1 MTPAAPVPPAPGTG
15 GALEWRSPVGRSAAK
30 YRAIFAT
37 QLAQT
42 AAYPADVA
50 ARSLSIV
57 VFMWVFIHL
66 WRATYQ
72 AAGQSQV
79 AGLTLAQTLWYLVL
93 AETIVLSKPRP
104 AAAIAEAVKDGSI
117 AYQLNKPYSFLLYH
131 FSVGLG
137 DSLVRMVG
145 NLVAG
150 GALVWWV
157 AGPPPDPRGWPLVLV
172 AMTLAWAIDF
182 GMVALIGLL
191 GFVTEEVAAFEWIYS
206 KVLFLFG
213 GLLIPLDFFP
223 DGLRT
228 VAERL
233 PFAYTLYGPARLFV
247 TPDVDR
253 FAHLV
258 TGQLLWLALVGGL
271 AAAAY
276 RAGVRRLTIN
286 GG

>member
-1 MTPAAPVPPAPGTG
+1 MTAMVGEEVG
-15 GALEWRSPVGRSAAK
+15 DRQIRWRRSGAK
-30 YRAIFAT
+30 YGAIFAT
-37 QLAQT
+37 QLAQA

-50 ARSLSIV
+50 ARSIGIA

-66 WRATYQ
+66 WRATYE
-72 AAGQSQV
+72 AAGETV
-79 AGLTLAQTLWYLVL
+79 IEGLSLWATLWYLVL

-104 AAAIAEAVKDGSI
+104 ATAIAEAVKDGSI
-117 AYQLNKPYSFLLYH
+117 AYQLNKPYSFLGYY
-131 FSVGLG
+131 FAMGLG
-137 DSLVRMVG
+137 DSVVRMVG

-150 GALVWWV
+150 GALVWWF
-157 AGPPPDPRGWPLVLV
+157 AGPPPDVRGWPLVAV
-172 AMTLAWAIDF
+172 AVALAWAIDF
-182 GMVALIGLL
+182 GMMALIGLL

-223 DGLRT
+223 AGLRA
-228 VAERL
+228 VAEKL

-247 TPDVDR
+247 SPDLDR
-253 FAHLV
+253 FAQLV
-258 TGQLLWLALVGGL
+258 AGQLVWLAIVGGI

>member
-1 MTPAAPVPPAPGTG
+1 MTTAPPAPA
-15 GALEWRSPVGRSAAK
+15 ALARPASPRRSAAK
-30 YRAIFAT
+30 YRAIFTT

-66 WRATYQ
+66 WRATY
-72 AAGQSQV
+72 AATGQSVV
-79 AGLTLAQTLWYLVL
+79 AGLTLPQTLWYLVL

-104 AAAIAEAVKDGSI
+104 ATAIAEAVKDGSI

-131 FSVGLG
+131 LSVGLG
-137 DSLVRMVG
+137 DSLVRMAG

-172 AMTLAWAIDF
+172 AVALAWAIDF

-206 KVLFLFG
+206 KVMFLFG

-223 DGLRT
+223 DGLRA

-247 TPDVDR
+247 TPDAER

-258 TGQLLWLALVGGL
+258 AGQLMWLVVVGGL

-276 RAGVRRLTIN
+276 RAGTRRLAIN